1 MKALVL
7 GCGQMGREALQD
19 LHRYAPVDEIVIGTR
34 HPERIEAFI
43 ASLDG
48 SGPRVTQTRVD
59 AGSGRELA
67 ALMRGH
73 DVVVNC
79 AGPNYRYEV
88 PVALAAIETGVNL
101 VDLNDEYATTEEMF
115 TLDADARRAGITI
128 ILGLG
133 GSPGVN
139 NVLVRAAANQ
149 LDAVE
154 EIHTAWAMSARDPG
168 GPALAA
174 HLLCS
179 LSDRALTVEDG
190 RIREVES
197 FVDGRET
204 VDFPAPVG
212 PLDTW
217 HVGHPEPLM
226 LKRSF
231 PEARRIADKAT
242 FNPPAVNGLIRDL
255 GARVRARGG
264 PVSQEPRSICA
275 MESAAAEFLSRCETF
290 RDVPPEAALK
300 VMVQGRKKGRLVR
313 VCFSSAAMLAP
324 ATGIPAAIGAL
335 MLLNGRVAAKGVLP
349 PEQCL
354 DATDFIYEIITRRN
368 VSRLNGWVED

>member
-7 GCGQMGREALQD
+7 GCGQMGRETIQD
-19 LHRYAPVDEIVIGTR
+19 LHRYAPVDEIVVGTR
-34 HPERIEAFI
+34 HPERIEAYV
-43 ASLDG
+43 ASFDS
-48 SGPRVTQTRVD
+48 SGPRVTQARVD
-59 AGSGRELA
+59 ASSGRELA

-88 PVALAAIETGVNL
+88 PVARAAIETGVNL
-101 VDLNDEYATTEEMF
+101 VDLNDEYATTQEMF
-115 TLDADARRAGITI
+115 TLDAEARKAGITI

-154 EIHTAWAMSARDPG
+154 EIHTAWTMSARDPG

-174 HLLCS
+174 HLICS

-190 RIREVES
+190 RIIEVES

-204 VDFPAPVG
+204 IDFPAPVG
-212 PLDTW
+212 PLDVW

-231 PEARRIADKAT
+231 PEAKRITDKAT
-242 FNPPAVNGLIRDL
+242 FNPPEVNGVLRSL
-255 GARVRARGG
+255 GARVRELGG
-264 PVSQEPRSICA
+264 PVSREPRSICA
-275 MESAAAEFLSRCETF
+275 MEAAAAEFLDCCKAFSR
-290 RDVPPEAALK
+290 VPPEAALK
-300 VMVQGRKKGRLVR
+300 VTVQGRKKGRPVR

-324 ATGIPAAIGAL
+324 ATGIPAAIGAV

-349 PEQCL
+349 PEQCV

-368 VSRLNGWVED
+368 VSKLNGWVED